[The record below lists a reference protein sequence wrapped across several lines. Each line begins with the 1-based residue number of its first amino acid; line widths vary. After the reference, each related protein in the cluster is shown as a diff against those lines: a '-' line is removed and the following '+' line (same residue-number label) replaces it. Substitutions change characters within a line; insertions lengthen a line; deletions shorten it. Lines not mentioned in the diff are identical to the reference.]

1 MYTLCV
7 IDMQNYFPAARY
19 KDVIDNIKLEIIK
32 AKKRNYPVLY
42 VKYNLSPWTNN
53 KWHQSLS
60 PGLSDI
66 TRFYRKKYTVIKNHD
81 DGSKEVYDFLSNNNL
96 PKKLRVCG
104 VNSGIC
110 VLYTVQTL
118 IKKYNLKIDVVEK
131 AIDSDNHNYHIDAL
145 DRFYK
150 MKNVKVI

>member
-19 KDVIDNIKLEIIK
+19 QNVIDNIKLEIIK

-42 VKYNLSPWTNN
+42 VKYNLAPWTSR
-53 KWHQSLS
+53 KWDQSLS

-66 TRFYRKKYTVIKNHD
+66 TRFYRKKYTVIKDHD
-81 DGSKEVYDFLSNNNL
+81 DGGNDVYNFLSKNNL

-110 VLYTVQTL
+110 VMYTVDTL
-118 IKKYNLKIDVVEK
+118 SKKYNLKIDIVEN
-131 AIDSDNHNYHIDAL
+131 AIASDYALNDNDAL
-145 DRFYK
+145 DRFNK